1 MLNITIAEEMPYQ
14 ENIFCHARNASGRPS
29 SMTKADLAR
38 AIYDRHGG
46 LTNQEAL
53 RVVDILLE
61 SIKDRLLKGESVYIV
76 GFGTFEIVER
86 KSRRGRNPMT
96 GEEIQLRRH
105 HTLVFRPSRSNR
117 EV

>member
-1 MLNITIAEEMPYQ
+1 
-14 ENIFCHARNASGRPS
+14 
-29 SMTKADLAR
+29 MTKADLAR

-53 RVVDILLE
+53 RVVDILLDAVKE
-61 SIKDRLLKGESVYIV
+61 RLLRGESVYIV

-86 KSRRGRNPMT
+86 KARRGRNPMT
-96 GEEIQLRRH
+96 GEDIQLRGHR
-105 HTLVFRPSRSNR
+105 TLVFRPSRSIR

>member
-1 MLNITIAEEMPYQ
+1 
-14 ENIFCHARNASGRPS
+14 
-29 SMTKADLAR
+29 MTKADLAR

-53 RVVDILLE
+53 RIVDILLE
-61 SIKDRLLKGESVYIV
+61 AIKARLIKGESVYIV

-86 KSRRGRNPMT
+86 KARRGRNPMT
-96 GEEIQLRRH
+96 GEDIELRRH
-105 HTLVFRPSRSNR
+105 QTLIFRPSRSIR

>member
-1 MLNITIAEEMPYQ
+1 M
-14 ENIFCHARNASGRPS
+14 RVGGASR
-29 SMTKADLAR
+29 MTKADLAR

-53 RVVDILLE
+53 RVVDILLD
-61 SIKDRLLKGESVYIV
+61 SIKAHLLNGESVYIV

-86 KSRRGRNPMT
+86 KPRRGRNPMT
-96 GEEIQLRRH
+96 GEELQLRGH
-105 HTLVFRPSRSNR
+105 HTLVFRPSRSIR